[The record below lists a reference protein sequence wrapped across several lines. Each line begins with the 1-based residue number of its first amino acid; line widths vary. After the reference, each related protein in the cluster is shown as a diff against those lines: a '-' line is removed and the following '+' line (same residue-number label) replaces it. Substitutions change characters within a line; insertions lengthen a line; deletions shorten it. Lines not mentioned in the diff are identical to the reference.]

1 MLQRKHYLDAINN
14 SFLVNP
20 ICALLGPRQCGK
32 TTLSK
37 EYAKITDLE
46 KHFFDL
52 EDPIDLSKLDNPK
65 LTLEFLDGL
74 IIIDEIQ
81 RKEELFPY
89 LRVLVDK
96 YPDRKILVLGSAS
109 QELIKQSS
117 ETLAGRISYIEMT
130 PFSIHEVDNINKLW
144 NRGGFPKSYLPT
156 SDSISNQWRK
166 SYIRTFLE
174 RDIRNFGFDIPPQ
187 TMRRFWAMLAHY
199 HGQIFNASEIG
210 RSINVSYKTADR
222 YLDILTGTF
231 MIRRLS
237 PWFENISKRQVKAP
251 KIYFRDSGLLH
262 TILGIENY
270 NNLLTHPKLGASW
283 EGFALEEIIKHLK
296 VEGDDCFFW
305 ATQGGAEL
313 DLLII
318 KESKKLG
325 FEIKYTDN
333 PKITKSMRVA
343 IHDLKLDSLT
353 IIIPGKERFRLE
365 ENIIVCGIEN
375 FTTQNFS
382 LENSDLYNHTGF
394 TTLPK

>member
-1 MLQRKHYLDAINN
+1 MLQRKHHLDAINN

-37 EYAKITDLE
+37 EYAKTTDLE

-52 EDPIDLSKLDNPK
+52 EDPIDLAKLDNPK

-130 PFSIHEVDNINKLW
+130 PFSIYEVDNSNKLW
-144 NRGGFPKSYLPT
+144 SRGGFPKSYLST

-166 SYIRTFLE
+166 SYIKTFLE

-187 TMRRFWAMLAHY
+187 TMRRFWSMLAHY

-270 NNLLTHPKLGASW
+270 NNLLIHPKLGASW
-283 EGFALEEIIKHLK
+283 EGLALEEIIKHLK
-296 VEGDDCFFW
+296 VESDDCYFW

-313 DLLII
+313 DLFII

-343 IHDLKLDSLT
+343 MHDLKLDSLT
-353 IIIPGKERFRLE
+353 IIIPGKEKFKLE
-365 ENIIVCGIEN
+365 ENIIVCGIEA
-375 FTTQNFS
+375 FS
-382 LENSDLYNHTGF
+382 THHYS
-394 TTLPK
+394 

>member
-1 MLQRKHYLDAINN
+1 MLQRKSYLNAINN

-37 EYAKITDLE
+37 EYAKTIDLE

-52 EDPIDLSKLDNPK
+52 EDPMDLSKLDNPK
-65 LTLEFLDGL
+65 LTLEFLTGL

-109 QELIKQSS
+109 QDLIQQSS

-130 PFSIHEVDNINKLW
+130 PFSIYEVDNINKLW
-144 NRGGFPKSYLPT
+144 NRGGFPKSYFST
-156 SDSISNQWRK
+156 SDNVSNQWRK
-166 SYIRTFLE
+166 SYITTFLE
-174 RDIRNFGFDIPPQ
+174 RDIRNFGFDISPQ
-187 TMRRFWAMLAHY
+187 AMRRFWSMLAHY

-237 PWFENISKRQVKAP
+237 PWFENISKRQIKAP

-262 TILGIENY
+262 SILGIENY
-270 NNLLTHPKLGASW
+270 NNLLIHPKLGASW
-283 EGFALEEIIKHLK
+283 EGMALEEIIKYSK
-296 VEGDDCFFW
+296 VESDDCYFW

-343 IHDLKLDSLT
+343 INDLKLDSLT
-353 IIIPGKERFRLE
+353 IIIPGKEKFRLE
-365 ENIIVCGIEN
+365 EDIIVCGIEN
-375 FTTQNFS
+375 FLF
-382 LENSDLYNHTGF
+382 
-394 TTLPK
+394 